1 MTNEDWKY
9 IEDEL
14 SNIFGRVDL
23 IIDNYNVTIECRLE
37 KTRHYVLM
45 VYIDGK
51 FELKWAAEDC
61 DIRRR
66 FCSRHTK
73 CFLDQKQRNRLKRER
88 KAFRE
93 EVKKRMTFEYFLPYW
108 NSFRM
113 MKAHFIKNNTS
124 IEVVKKEDIW
134 IYDTLG

>member
-1 MTNEDWKY
+1 MTKEDWEYAEK
-9 IEDEL
+9 EL
-14 SNIFGRVDL
+14 SGIFGRVDFT
-23 IIDNYNVTIECRLE
+23 IDGYNVTVSCKLE
-37 KTRHYVLM
+37 KTRHFVLM

-51 FELKWAAEDC
+51 FEWKWAQKDC

-73 CFLDQKQRNRLKRER
+73 CCLDQKQKSRLKREK

-93 EVKKRMTFEYFLPYW
+93 EVKKRMTYEYFLPYW

-124 IEVVKKEDIW
+124 IKLVKKEDI
-134 IYDTLG
+134 

>member
-1 MTNEDWKY
+1 MTNDDWKY
-9 IEDEL
+9 VEEEL
-14 SNIFGRVDL
+14 SSIFGRVDL
-23 IIDNYNVTIECRLE
+23 IIDNYNVTIACRLE
-37 KTRHYVLM
+37 KTRHYALM

-73 CFLDQKQRNRLKRER
+73 CYLDQKQRNRLKRER

-124 IEVVKKEDIW
+124 IELVRKEAQN
-134 IYDTLG
+134 DTLG

>member
-1 MTNEDWKY
+1 MTKEDWEYAEK
-9 IEDEL
+9 EL
-14 SNIFGRVDL
+14 SSIFGRVEF
-23 IIDNYNVTIECRLE
+23 IIDGYNVAVCCKPETP
-37 KTRHYVLM
+37 RHYVLM
-45 VYIDGK
+45 VYIDGI
-51 FELKWAAEDC
+51 FEWKWATDDC

-73 CFLDQKQRNRLKRER
+73 CYIDQKQRNRLKRER

-93 EVKKRMTFEYFLPYW
+93 EVKKMMTFEYFLPYW

-124 IEVVKKEDIW
+124 IELVKKEDK
-134 IYDTLG
+134 

>member
-1 MTNEDWKY
+1 MTNEDWKRL
-9 IEDEL
+9 EEEL
-14 SNIFGRVDL
+14 SHPFGRAEL
-23 IIDNYNVTIECRLE
+23 IIDGYNVTLECRAE
-37 KTRHYVLM
+37 KALHYVI
-45 VYIDGK
+45 VVFIDEK
-51 FELKWAAEDC
+51 FEFKWAKDDC

-66 FCSRHTK
+66 FCSHHTK

-88 KAFRE
+88 KTFRE

-124 IEVVKKEDIW
+124 IELVKKEG
-134 IYDTLG
+134 IYFG

>member
-1 MTNEDWKY
+1 
-9 IEDEL
+9 
-14 SNIFGRVDL
+14 
-23 IIDNYNVTIECRLE
+23 
-37 KTRHYVLM
+37 
-45 VYIDGK
+45 
-51 FELKWAAEDC
+51 
-61 DIRRR
+61 
-66 FCSRHTK
+66 
-73 CFLDQKQRNRLKRER
+73 NRLKRER